1 MDTMAQLT
9 LSMAQP
15 QGSAVHL
22 FEFLGSDVSTQAL
35 EPGYLPLKSQI
46 YHSGKSLKFS
56 VS

>member
-1 MDTMAQLT
+1 MDTVEQLT
-9 LSMAQP
+9 LSLAQP

-35 EPGYLPLKSQI
+35 EPGYLPLKSQV